1 MLLNAC
7 SSKQLRTKS
16 LFARCILVG
25 KRGRGVVAGSQ
36 PIDGTFYVLMFE
48 STGQMQRMKYE
59 FGSKGE
65 IVVFLKELW
74 SSDDVFL

>member
-1 MLLNAC
+1 
-7 SSKQLRTKS
+7 
-16 LFARCILVG
+16 
-25 KRGRGVVAGSQ
+25 VAGSQ